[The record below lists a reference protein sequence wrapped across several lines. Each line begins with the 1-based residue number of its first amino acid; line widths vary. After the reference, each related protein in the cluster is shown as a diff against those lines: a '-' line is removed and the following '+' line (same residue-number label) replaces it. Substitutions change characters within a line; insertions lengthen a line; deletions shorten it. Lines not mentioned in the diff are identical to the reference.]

1 MNLLKKTALVGIGLI
16 SMTKDK
22 IEELGKQI
30 AKEANLSEKEGR
42 KFVDDLLKNS
52 EKTKKNI
59 EAKMEKTVKDILKKM
74 DIPSRGDL
82 QKLETRIK
90 KLEKSK
96 QQ

>member
-59 EAKMEKTVKDILKKM
+59 EAKMAAEICKNLK
-74 DIPSRGDL
+74 PV
-82 QKLETRIK
+82 
-90 KLEKSK
+90 
-96 QQ
+96 

>member
-59 EAKMEKTVKDILKKM
+59 EAKMAGKIKTAI
-74 DIPSRGDL
+74 
-82 QKLETRIK
+82 ETGNF
-90 KLEKSK
+90 
-96 QQ
+96 

>member
-1 MNLLKKTALVGIGLI
+1 MGLLKKTALVGIGLV

-22 IEELGKQI
+22 IEKLGKQI

-74 DIPSRGDL
+74 DIFL
-82 QKLETRIK
+82 FVTACLAFETMVTYQR
-90 KLEKSK
+90 E
-96 QQ
+96 